1 MSELRVEVVFALE
14 ERQSLV
20 SVSVPAG
27 STVADAIDSSGLRDL
42 FPDYDLLQLPVGIW
56 GRPVDRQRKVQSGDR
71 IEIYRPLQMDPMEAR
86 RQRAL
91 AGGSMGSIEAD

>member
-42 FPDYDLLQLPVGIW
+42 FPDCDLLQLAVGIW